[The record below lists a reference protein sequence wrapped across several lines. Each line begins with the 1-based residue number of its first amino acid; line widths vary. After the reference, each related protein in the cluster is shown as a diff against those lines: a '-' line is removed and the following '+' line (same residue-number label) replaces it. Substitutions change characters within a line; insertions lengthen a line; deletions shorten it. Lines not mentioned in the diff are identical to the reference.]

1 MAASSAP
8 DPRQRV
14 AAVRAFNRFY
24 TQHLGV
30 LNNGWLDSS
39 FSLTE
44 ARVLY
49 EIKTRT
55 GATASDIASDLGLDA
70 GYLSRILRRFH
81 KLGLIRKQTSPDDA
95 RQSLLSITA
104 RGGKAFAPL
113 ETRTQ
118 QQIGAML
125 GPLSSAD
132 QDRLVSSMRSIQ
144 SLLGGKPRTGA
155 SPILRQP
162 KPGDFGWIVARHAEL
177 YAREYQWT
185 EPFEGVCAQI
195 AADFVN
201 NHDPKCDRCWI
212 AELDGERVGCVML
225 VKDSAEVARLRLL
238 LVDPAARGLGIGKRL
253 TQECVAFARQCGYRR
268 ITLWTHSILT
278 AARHIYDQEGFRLT
292 SSEPKRSF
300 GQDVISEHWDLQ
312 L

>member
-1 MAASSAP
+1 MAAPTAP

-14 AAVRAFNRFY
+14 VAVRAFNRFY

-30 LNNGWLDSS
+30 LNNGWLDSP
-39 FSLTE
+39 FTLTE

-81 KLGLIRKQTSPDDA
+81 KLGLIRKQTSPNDA

-125 GPLSSAD
+125 GPLSATD
-132 QDRLVSSMRSIQ
+132 QDRLVSSMQSIK
-144 SLLGGKPRTGA
+144 SLLAGKPRTGA

-201 NHDPKCDRCWI
+201 NHDPKSDRCWI
-212 AELDGERVGCVML
+212 AKLDGERVGCVML

-300 GQDVISEHWDLQ
+300 GQDVISEHWDMTL
-312 L
+312 